1 MAEIIGAETETRG
14 KLKAIASGTLSNGDT
29 VVVNS
34 DGTVSKVA
42 GITGGLGS
50 ETTFESAG
58 VYYASASNGF
68 DSNSNRFVIAYYD
81 AGNSGYGTAVVA
93 EVSGT
98 SVTFGTPVVFS
109 TGSVVIDGP
118 NPIAFDSTNNKI
130 VIAYRDNGIAS
141 AVERGQAIVG
151 TINPSDNSIS
161 FGTAAPFGGN
171 GTECCL
177 CFDSSNDKIVLSFRN
192 GSNSG
197 YGTAAV
203 GTISG
208 TSISFGTLVVYRSAT
223 CVYNA
228 NAYDTNAGKVGIFYR
243 DIANSGYGYGIVGT
257 VSGTSISFGS
267 ASAIQTAGTDGISCT
282 YDSTAQKIL
291 VTFQN
296 SNTNNYGQIRTA
308 TISGTSFSY
317 GTEALFNAGNTGHI
331 RCAYNATA
339 NNTVVVYRDNSNS
352 GYGTY
357 NTVTVSGTDCT
368 VGTEVVINT
377 SATTYTTVAHG
388 ANSSA
393 TLIAYVDGDGGL
405 DYGKARVL
413 AEDSTNITAENFIGI
428 SSTTVADT
436 ETATIDI
443 IGTTN
448 NAQSGLTAGQKYYVQ
463 NDGTLSTT
471 ADDPSV
477 LAGTALSATKIVVK
491 T

>member
-1 MAEIIGAETETRG
+1 MKSFGNIAKDGQVRAV
-14 KLKAIASGTLSNGDT
+14 ASGALTDGKA
-29 VVVNS
+29 VIVNS
-34 DGTVSKVA
+34 DGTVSAVA
-42 GITGGLGS
+42 GISGGLGS

-58 VYYASASNGF
+58 TAYVSASNGF
-68 DSNSNRFVIAYYD
+68 DSNSNRFVIVYYD
-81 AGNSGYGTAVVA
+81 AGNSGIGTAVVG
-93 EVSGT
+93 EVDGT
-98 SVTFGTPVVFS
+98 SVTFGTPVAFA
-109 TGSVVIDGP
+109 TGSTTIDGP

-130 VIAYRDNGIAS
+130 VIAYRDNGITS

-151 TINPSDNSIS
+151 TVDPSDNSIS
-161 FGTAAPFGGN
+161 FGTAAAFGGN

-192 GSNSG
+192 GSNSD

-243 DIANSGYGYGIVGT
+243 DIGNSGHGYGIVGT

-267 ASAIQTAGTDGISCT
+267 ASSILSSSTDGISCT

-291 VTFQN
+291 VTFQDSGGN
-296 SNTNNYGQIRTA
+296 NTAQIRTA

-317 GTEALFNAGNTGHI
+317 GTAAVVNAGNTGHI
-331 RCAYNATA
+331 RCAYNASA
-339 NNTVVVYRDNSNS
+339 NNTVVVYRDNTNS

-368 VGTEVVINT
+368 AGTEVVINQ

-388 ANSSA
+388 ANSGAS
-393 TLIAYVDGDGGL
+393 LIAYTDGDSGL

-413 AEDSTNITAENFIGI
+413 AEDSTNITAENFIGF
-428 SSTTVADT
+428 SDGAFATTQS
-436 ETATIDI
+436 ATIN
-443 IGTTN
+443 TTN
-448 NAQSGLTAGQKYYVQ
+448 TIDRNQSSLTAGQTYFVQ
-463 NDGTLSTT
+463 NDGTLGLT

-477 LAGTALSATKIVVK
+477 TAGTAISSTELIVK
-491 T
+491 G